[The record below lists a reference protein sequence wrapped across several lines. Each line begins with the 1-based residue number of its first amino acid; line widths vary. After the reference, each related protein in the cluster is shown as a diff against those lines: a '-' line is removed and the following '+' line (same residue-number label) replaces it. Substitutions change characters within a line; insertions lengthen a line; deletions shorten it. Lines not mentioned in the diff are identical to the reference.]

1 MEKKQYSL
9 FDLLD
14 KELVKKAQDNMNQ
27 NGAGKKILYDVNDF
41 DLMDLEK
48 SNYVAIWVEGRIV
61 GYIAEDGEPGDSDV
75 SKAVLENSAKI
86 LECVCENNLK
96 MKRLNDEL
104 QRTSELK
111 SNFLA
116 NMSHEIRTP
125 MNAVIGLA
133 EMALRE
139 DLSPV
144 TEGYIRQIKS

>member
-14 KELVKKAQDNMNQ
+14 RELVKKAQDNMNQ

-41 DLMDLEK
+41 DIVDLDK
-48 SNYVAIWVEGRIV
+48 RNYVAIWVEGRIV
-61 GYIAEDGEPGDSDV
+61 GYIVEDGKTGDSAV

-116 NMSHEIRTP
+116 NMSH
-125 MNAVIGLA
+125 
-133 EMALRE
+133 
-139 DLSPV
+139 
-144 TEGYIRQIKS
+144 